1 MMGEWEEMDGKQVAG
16 SSGDQNSC
24 ESEGGV
30 GQLYNSLYFWDGFE
44 NFSNNNK

>member
-1 MMGEWEEMDGKQVAG
+1 MDGKQVAG
-16 SSGDQNSC
+16 SSGDRNSG

-30 GQLYNSLYFWDGFE
+30 VAVQFSLLWDGFE